1 MQEGGACL
9 TSSRR
14 CFDPCLSHMS
24 CCSTLNEMARASQNP
39 MSIKNAPSYVKS
51 DRGLVLDA
59 IKKDPNAALHASEQ
73 LTHDPQVR

>member
-1 MQEGGACL
+1 ME
-9 TSSRR
+9 S
-14 CFDPCLSHMS
+14 
-24 CCSTLNEMARASQNP
+24 ARASQNP
-39 MSIKNAPSYVKS
+39 MSIKNAPSYIKS